1 MGGRIWAESTL
12 AQGSTIHFTARFGAA
27 QSADAPNSGAPKT
40 TLNLRPMRILLADD
54 SPENRFLIRGYLK
67 ETGSMIEEVENGI
80 DAVER
85 FSRGDYDVVLLD
97 AEMPAMDGYTA
108 ARAIRA
114 LEKDRGKSATPIFAL
129 TAHALPAAKQR
140 SLEAG
145 FTEHLTKPIRK
156 ATLLEAIDRHV
167 PDAAAQ
173 PRIHVRGGILAQTGC
188 SGVSR
193 KMPGDVSTLRST
205 LERRDYAA
213 IRTLGHQ
220 LNGTGAGYGFAK
232 ITELGSAIEESALAE
247 DVARIEREVSAL
259 DRYLRGVVTD

>member
-1 MGGRIWAESTL
+1 VDKISTIFDSFSQADASTTRKYGGSGLGLAISKRFVELMGGRIWAESTL

-114 LEKDRGKSATPIFAL
+114 LEKDRGN
-129 TAHALPAAKQR
+129 
-140 SLEAG
+140 
-145 FTEHLTKPIRK
+145 
-156 ATLLEAIDRHV
+156 
-167 PDAAAQ
+167 
-173 PRIHVRGGILAQTGC
+173 PRRPY
-188 SGVSR
+188 S
-193 KMPGDVSTLRST
+193 P
-205 LERRDYAA
+205 
-213 IRTLGHQ
+213 
-220 LNGTGAGYGFAK
+220 
-232 ITELGSAIEESALAE
+232 
-247 DVARIEREVSAL
+247 
-259 DRYLRGVVTD
+259 